1 MLEHFRSSY
10 PTGCLI
16 SELITIHN
24 GKYVVRALVL
34 VNGETLATGLGSADT
49 VEVAEDLA
57 RERSLATLT
66 LHTPLCSPEASVEFS
81 PSPPPTSEKPQF
93 TKSVNTSSQIET
105 DKLTTAGLNI
115 DLNKVSDSEKP
126 QFIKS
131 VNTSSQI
138 ETDKLPTARL
148 NINLNEVSDTPTISL
163 ASEKSEISNPLKKDK
178 LPIAEYSI
186 NYNDVSDLPQDSS
199 AFDNSW
205 LNKDYSQEQKE
216 EKIDETTEAL
226 IDSINHR
233 ESEIIT
239 SESKRTIKDLATS
252 INSNN
257 QIDSSDQSEDVSDDN
272 VSIDILIDSL
282 GWTKEQERDFIEQNY
297 SQKTR
302 QFLTPEELS
311 NFNKYLYLL
320 QKVTKE
326 IKVQGWKAKQQKDYF
341 EYNHNKEL
349 LEQLTIHELHDFWQY
364 LEVFCKTTNEIK
376 RLGWSSTK
384 GKTFLKKTYG
394 QEGRTRL
401 SFEELQDFLQ
411 QLEALDTPE

>member
-93 TKSVNTSSQIET
+93 T
-105 DKLTTAGLNI
+105 
-115 DLNKVSDSEKP
+115 
-126 QFIKS
+126 KS

-349 LEQLTIHELHDFWQY
+349 LEQLTVHELHNFWQY